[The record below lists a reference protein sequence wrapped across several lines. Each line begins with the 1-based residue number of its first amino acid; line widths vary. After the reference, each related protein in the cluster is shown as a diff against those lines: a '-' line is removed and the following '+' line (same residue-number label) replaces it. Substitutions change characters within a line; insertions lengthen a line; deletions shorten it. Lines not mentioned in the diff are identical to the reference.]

1 MSVNGFNYGLE
12 FLLFLRNVSKMR
24 WHYRRIFIGTVG
36 FWILSVGR
44 LQAISQAAFNQV
56 DSMPFSDNLVE
67 LDKTLAEKSVT
78 PKSGIKENL
87 SLHRTHDSPPIYKSA
102 ISPSLEPI
110 PYPSPP
116 EVTLNFALASSPEIP
131 TQTDSCLTEVSS
143 TELHYPSDQSP
154 LLIAA
159 PENFNPGLRLP
170 PESPE
175 LPSQPSSASSST
187 EWIVLEGLTTDF
199 RYDHDNFDQ
208 RNLFVEE
215 TAQFRLRNGNIVR
228 FKTGLNSFE
237 HPDVD
242 SVTNI
247 PIQVGWEGKIDQVTV
262 EVAGGVD
269 WFDRLP
275 TALNLSARV
284 EAPIAAKV
292 SPTGELE
299 SGIFPAFIVEQA
311 PYKFNAETLD
321 NQITAWRFGP
331 NLYWQIA
338 PDTSFFTFLRVGLYN
353 DGNQEWQSFS
363 RLEQKMGQFYLAANL
378 FTWSYQE
385 DLETQN
391 GYFSPPDFL
400 VYNAEIGWEGDIFE
414 FLSCRLAATLGR
426 QRLDGEFDNANG
438 YEARCTAKISPNV
451 EADFGYRYTNV
462 QNRATG
468 DSDYNND
475 AFSGQVR
482 ISF

>member
-1 MSVNGFNYGLE
+1 
-12 FLLFLRNVSKMR
+12 
-24 WHYRRIFIGTVG
+24 
-36 FWILSVGR
+36 
-44 LQAISQAAFNQV
+44 
-56 DSMPFSDNLVE
+56 
-67 LDKTLAEKSVT
+67 LD
-78 PKSGIKENL
+78 
-87 SLHRTHDSPPIYKSA
+87 
-102 ISPSLEPI
+102 
-110 PYPSPP
+110 
-116 EVTLNFALASSPEIP
+116 FALALSPETP
-131 TQTDSCLTEVSS
+131 TQTDSRLTEVSS

-154 LLIAA
+154 VLMAA
-159 PENFNPGLRLP
+159 PDNFNPGLRLP

-175 LPSQPSSASSST
+175 LPPQPSSVSSSA
-187 EWIVLEGLTTDF
+187 ESIVLEGLTTDF

-228 FKTGLNSFE
+228 FKTGFNSFE

-284 EAPIAAKV
+284 EAPIAVKV

-331 NLYWQIA
+331 NVYWQIA
-338 PDTSFFTFLRVGLYN
+338 PNTSFFTLLRVGLYN

-363 RLEQKMGQFYLAANL
+363 RLEQKIGQFYLAANL

-400 VYNAEIGWEGDIFE
+400 VYNAEIGWEGDVFD
-414 FLSCRLAATLGR
+414 FLSCRLAATVGR

-438 YEARCTAKISPNV
+438 YEARCTAQISPNV
-451 EADFGYRYTNV
+451 EAFVIGHLSLV
-462 QNRATG
+462 
-468 DSDYNND
+468 
-475 AFSGQVR
+475 
-482 ISF
+482 ICHW

>member
-1 MSVNGFNYGLE
+1 MSVNGFNYGLDFVQ
-12 FLLFLRNVSKMR
+12 FLPTVSRIR
-24 WHYRRIFIGTVG
+24 WHYRRIFIWTVG
-36 FWILSVGR
+36 LWILSVGR
-44 LQAISQAAFNQV
+44 LQAISQATFNQV
-56 DSMPFSDNLVE
+56 DSMPFSDNLAE
-67 LDKTLAEKSVT
+67 LDKTITETSVMS
-78 PKSGIKENL
+78 KSGKKENVPL
-87 SLHRTHDSPPIYKSA
+87 QPTL
-102 ISPSLEPI
+102 SPSLPGR
-110 PYPSPP
+110 
-116 EVTLNFALASSPEIP
+116 TLNSSVASS
-131 TQTDSCLTEVSS
+131 TVTSAQTDRPLTEASWA
-143 TELHYPSDQSP
+143 ELDDYSDQFP

-175 LPSQPSSASSST
+175 LPPQPSSASSSSDS
-187 EWIVLEGLTTDF
+187 IILEGLTTDF
-199 RYDHDNFDQ
+199 RYDQDNFDQ
-208 RNLFVEE
+208 RNLFIEE
-215 TAQFRLRNGNIVR
+215 TAQFRLRNGNIIR
-228 FKTGLNSFE
+228 LKTGFNSFE

-269 WFDRLP
+269 LFDRLP

-284 EAPIAAKV
+284 EAPIAVKV

-331 NLYWQIA
+331 NVYWQIA
-338 PDTSFFTFLRVGLYN
+338 PDTSFFTFLRLGLYN

-385 DLETQN
+385 DLERQS

-400 VYNAEIGWEGDIFE
+400 VYNAEIGWEGDVFD